1 MLLILSSGGRGAR
14 EISDRLTRANADYI
28 FHFEDLAAAG
38 GFGKGDVIV
47 GKLSYRSLARIVR
60 RNRVS
65 AIIDSIRT
73 PDAHGSLAA
82 LNVAEDLKI
91 PLIKLIR
98 PTVPRNVSVAAD
110 PEKVKCGVDYSYA
123 GVAAK
128 INNTVGGAVFLSRPV
143 NVRVIA
149 EKVFDRNALYVPI
162 PAAPE
167 FDVDLALQYGVPLL
181 NVKQYNDLGGKDG
194 IIEVLKDAEAKLL
207 ITDSALNISDKLA
220 AAGEVGAEVIFTQ
233 TSGFDYEHIFDNTEA
248 LAGFLE
254 EKGLIGVVD
263 DENSKNKNKDDNDNN
278 NSDEGVKE

>member
-1 MLLILSSGGRGAR
+1 MLLVLSSGGRGAR
-14 EISDRLTRANADYI
+14 EISDRLTRAKADYI
-28 FHFEDLAAAG
+28 FHFEDFAAAG

-60 RNRVS
+60 QNRVS

-82 LNVAEDLKI
+82 LNVAEDMKI

-128 INNTVGGAVFLSRPV
+128 INNTVGGAVFLSRPI

-181 NVKQYNDLGGKDG
+181 NVKQYNDFGGKEG
-194 IIEVLKDAEAKLL
+194 IAEVLKDAEAKLL

-233 TSGFDYEHIFDNTEA
+233 TSGFDYENIFDNTEA
-248 LAGFLE
+248 LTGFLE
-254 EKGLIGVVD
+254 EKGLLGSVNATDSEDINEG
-263 DENSKNKNKDDNDNN
+263 SDNN
-278 NSDEGVKE
+278 NLNEGVKE